1 MKVRMITLN
10 DLTSI
15 NEEAMVGLGR
25 ALARSKRS
33 EGVSA
38 NQRIQ
43 AVRMWY
49 QVIQGLEKAILLKQ
63 RHGKSCLVGS
73 TIYD

>member
-49 QVIQGLEKAILLKQ
+49 QVIQWLEKAILLEH
-63 RHGKSCLVGS
+63 RHGKSCLVGI